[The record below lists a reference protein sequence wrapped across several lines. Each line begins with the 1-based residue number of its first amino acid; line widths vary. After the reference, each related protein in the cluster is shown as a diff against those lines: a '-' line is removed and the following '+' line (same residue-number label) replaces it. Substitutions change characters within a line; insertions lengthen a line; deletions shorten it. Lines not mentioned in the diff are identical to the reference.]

1 LEVNRGL
8 PEPSSPGAC
17 RCGCSIA
24 AHDYAGDGPCACGC
38 PEYRGANS
46 PRPVTV
52 GSSLEEATVP
62 QTAGTAGWTFALSLN
77 VSAQ

>member
-8 PEPSSPGAC
+8 PESSSLVAC

-38 PEYRGANS
+38 PEYRGRLPLDPTFQEPA
-46 PRPVTV
+46 
-52 GSSLEEATVP
+52 VP
-62 QTAGTAGWTFALSLN
+62 QTAAWTFALSLN
-77 VSAQ
+77 VSAH